1 MELCNFFRNFEGWEG
16 GEVPPGIPRPGSL
29 THCHGKKVKI
39 NVHIFG
45 LFRYSSYVSSVI
57 REIDMKLG
65 LVRMNGERV
74 IGVQYFESKFS
85 RELGEKLRINGV
97 EWRVGVI
104 AEDKNSIIKVLNEIV
119 RIENSLRKKEN
130 SLRRMEQRER
140 DREIDA
146 QITQM
151 FIQAYKSVMNR

>member
-1 MELCNFFRNFEGWEG
+1 LELCNFFRNFEGWEG
-16 GEVPPGIPRPGSL
+16 GEVPPGMASPGSL
-29 THCHGKKVKI
+29 THCHEKKMKI
-39 NVHIFG
+39 IEEMFG
-45 LFRYSSYVSSVI
+45 LFSTYSYVSSVI

-104 AEDKNSIIKVLNEIV
+104 GDDRNSIIKVLNEIV
-119 RIENSLRKKEN
+119 RIQNSIVRKK
-130 SLRRMEQRER
+130 QREL
-140 DREIDA
+140 DREINN
-146 QITQM
+146 QINQM
-151 FIQAYKSVMNR
+151 FLDAYKSVMNR

>member
-1 MELCNFFRNFEGWEG
+1 MKI
-16 GEVPPGIPRPGSL
+16 IPY
-29 THCHGKKVKI
+29 
-39 NVHIFG
+39 IFG
-45 LFRYSSYVSSVI
+45 LFRYYSYVSSVI

-104 AEDKNSIIKVLNEIV
+104 GDDRNSIIKVLNEIV

-130 SLRRMEQRER
+130 SLRRMEQREWE
-140 DREIDA
+140 REIDA
-146 QITQM
+146 EITQM